1 MGRRNAQ
8 WNKKNFMNHRTST
21 HPALNKLHLLKY
33 WLISQTINVFPVTPC
48 KPTMWQMPVIL
59 NVNDFV
65 VATDLQPSQTYTP
78 GNFAT
83 PRGSTASEIK
93 MNNEIWVTHRNQLTL
108 WQVENT
114 ATTSIPLSLKTHTY
128 KISRH
133 VQNPTFERP
142 IEQST

>member
-1 MGRRNAQ
+1 M
-8 WNKKNFMNHRTST
+8 
-21 HPALNKLHLLKY
+21 
-33 WLISQTINVFPVTPC
+33 PC
-48 KPTMWQMPVIL
+48 KPTMWQMPDIL

-65 VATDLQPSQTYTP
+65 VATDLQPSQTYTA

-93 MNNEIWVTHRNQLTL
+93 MNNEVWVTHRNQLTL

-114 ATTSIPLSLKTHTY
+114 ATTSIQLSLKTHTY

-142 IEQST
+142 IEQSTKPIQENSKAPEKTASESEACANYKREGVKEKIPRRRRMK